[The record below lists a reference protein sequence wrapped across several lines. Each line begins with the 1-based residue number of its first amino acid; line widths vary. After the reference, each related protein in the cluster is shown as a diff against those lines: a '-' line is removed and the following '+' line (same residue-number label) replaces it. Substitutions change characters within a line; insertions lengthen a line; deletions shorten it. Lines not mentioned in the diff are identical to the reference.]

1 MKFGVAVKGIIRKD
15 GKILVVKRAGGG
27 TWETVGGGMDEN
39 ESPQEALKREIME
52 EAEIMVDIKEPF
64 NVFYFKNGNGE
75 IKIGIT
81 FLCDWISGEVVL
93 SEEHSEHKWIEPG
106 ISNQSH
112 HCTKKLKNIQKNMS
126 KFYITTPIY
135 YTNAK
140 PHIGHAY
147 TTIAC
152 DVLARFN
159 RQQLGDDKVFFLT
172 GTDEHGAKIQKKAE
186 EEGVEPQKFVDGFA
200 EIFQDLWKQLNISNN
215 GFIRTTSPTHKLA
228 VQKVLQ
234 TLHDNG
240 SIYKGS
246 YKGLYCV
253 GCEQFKSENE
263 LVDGKCPDHNIAPEE
278 MEEECYLMKM
288 GKWQE
293 TLIEKIKSDEFK
305 IQPERYKKE
314 ILSFLETQKLEDV
327 SISRKNLKW
336 GIEIPFDTQ
345 HTTYVWLD
353 ALLNYLTGIGWDGKS
368 KNIPSMWPAEIQM
381 LGKDILRVHATIWAA
396 ILLNLEIELPKS
408 LFIHGHILSGGKKM
422 SKTLGNVIGIDEM
435 IEKFGVDGT
444 RYLLMSGGTFGD
456 DLDLTMERMT
466 EKYNADL
473 ANGLGNLTS
482 RVIKLAQN
490 FQVPPPAIGF
500 SDKIS
505 EFLNEFKFDAAL
517 EYINNLVKDS
527 NKYIEDNK
535 PWELAKSDEQKFAE
549 VMKKLLSDLNKIA
562 ELLTPFMPETSSK
575 IKTALETKV
584 AQPLF
589 QRIK

>member
-1 MKFGVAVKGIIRKD
+1 
-15 GKILVVKRAGGG
+15 
-27 TWETVGGGMDEN
+27 
-39 ESPQEALKREIME
+39 
-52 EAEIMVDIKEPF
+52 
-64 NVFYFKNGNGE
+64 
-75 IKIGIT
+75 
-81 FLCDWISGEVVL
+81 
-93 SEEHSEHKWIEPG
+93 
-106 ISNQSH
+106 
-112 HCTKKLKNIQKNMS
+112 MS

-215 GFIRTTSPTHKLA
+215 GFIRTTSPAHKLA

-234 TLHDNG
+234 TLYDNG

>member
-1 MKFGVAVKGIIRKD
+1 MK
-15 GKILVVKRAGGG
+15 
-27 TWETVGGGMDEN
+27 N
-39 ESPQEALKREIME
+39 
-52 EAEIMVDIKEPF
+52 
-64 NVFYFKNGNGE
+64 
-75 IKIGIT
+75 
-81 FLCDWISGEVVL
+81 
-93 SEEHSEHKWIEPG
+93 
-106 ISNQSH
+106 
-112 HCTKKLKNIQKNMS
+112 

-152 DVLARFN
+152 DVLARWN
-159 RQQLGDDKVFFLT
+159 RLQKVETFFLT
-172 GTDEHGAKIQKKAE
+172 GTDEHGAKIEKKAN
-186 EEGVEPQKFVDGFA
+186 EEGRQPQKFVDGFA
-200 EIFQDLWKQLNISNN
+200 EIFQDLWKQLNISND
-215 GFIRTTSPTHKLA
+215 GFIRTTSAAHKLA

-234 TLHDNG
+234 ELYDNG

-263 LVDGKCPDHNIAPEE
+263 LVDGKCPDHNSVPEE

-288 GKWQE
+288 NKWQQ

-314 ILSFLETQKLEDV
+314 ILSFLEGQNLEDV

-336 GIEIPFDTQ
+336 GIPLPFDEQ
-345 HTTYVWLD
+345 HTTYVWID
-353 ALLNYLTGIGWDGKS
+353 AFLNYLTGLAWDGDI
-368 KNIPSMWPAEIQM
+368 KNVPALWPAEIQM

-396 ILLNLEIELPKS
+396 TLLNLGIDLPKS
-408 LFIHGHILSGGKKM
+408 FFIHGHILSSGKKM

-435 IEKFGVDGT
+435 IERFRVDGT

-473 ANGLGNLTS
+473 ANGLGNLVS
-482 RVIKLAQN
+482 RVIKLASQDN
-490 FQVPPPAIGF
+490 FKF
-500 SDKIS
+500 SISNSQSISNDKIS
-505 EFLNEFKFDAAL
+505 QLLDAYNFDGAL
-517 EYINNLVKDS
+517 EYINGLVKDS
-527 NKYIEDNK
+527 NKFIEDQK
-535 PWELAKSDEQKFAE
+535 PWELAKTDEIKFKE
-549 VMKKLLSDLNKIA
+549 VMEKLLTDLSVIA
-562 ELLTPFMPETSSK
+562 ELLIPFMPETSEK
-575 IKTALETKV
+575 IKVALETKT
-584 AQPLF
+584 AEPLF